1 MSVVDGGGPVVE
13 GPVVEGPV
21 VEGAV
26 VEGAVVE
33 GDAVDPGAAADPWQA
48 LREATRARVALGRT
62 GDSLG
67 TPETLALRLA
77 HAAARDAVHV
87 PVDMAALAAA
97 LGGRPHVVVHSAA
110 PDRDTYLQRPDL
122 GRRLDDAGRAAL
134 AEAAGA
140 GSGFDLVVV
149 IADGL
154 SSRAVQEHAVP
165 LLDALTARLD
175 GSWSVGPV
183 VLAEQ
188 GRVALGDEIGTL
200 LGAELVLVL
209 IGERPG
215 LSAADSLGAYL
226 TYRPRVGCPDSARN
240 CLSNIR
246 PPDGQDYPVA
256 ARTLTLL
263 MAEARK
269 RRLTGVDLKDDF
281 DALTA

>member
-1 MSVVDGGGPVVE
+1 MSGPVVDGPVVDGPVVN
-13 GPVVEGPV
+13 
-21 VEGAV
+21 
-26 VEGAVVE
+26 
-33 GDAVDPGAAADPWQA
+33 GDVVDPGSAPDPWQA
-48 LREATRARVALGRT
+48 LRDATRARVALGRT

-67 TPETLALRLA
+67 ITETLALRLA

-87 PVDMAALAAA
+87 PVDMAALQVA
-97 LGGRPHVVVHSAA
+97 LGDRPHVVVHSAA
-110 PDRDTYLQRPDL
+110 PDRHTYLQRPDL
-122 GRRLDDAGRAAL
+122 GRRLDDASREELDG
-134 AEAAGA
+134 G

-149 IADGL
+149 VGDGL

-165 LLDALTARLD
+165 LIDALTARLD
-175 GSWSVGPV
+175 GSLTIGPV

-188 GRVALGDEIGTL
+188 ARVALGDEIGVL
-200 LGAELVLVL
+200 LGAELVLML

-246 PPDGQDYPVA
+246 PPDGQSYPAA
-256 ARTLTLL
+256 ARTLALL

-269 RRLTGVDLKDDF
+269 RQLTGVDLKDDF

>member
-1 MSVVDGGGPVVE
+1 VSGPDPGGP
-13 GPVVEGPV
+13 
-21 VEGAV
+21 
-26 VEGAVVE
+26 
-33 GDAVDPGAAADPWQA
+33 DPGGPDPGGPDP
-48 LREATRARVALGRT
+48 RGATRARVALGRT

-67 TPETLALRLA
+67 IAETLALRLA
-77 HAAARDAVHV
+77 HAAARDAVHA
-87 PVDMAALAAA
+87 PVDMAALQAAV
-97 LGGRPHVVVHSAA
+97 GDRRHVVVHSAA
-110 PDRDTYLQRPDL
+110 PDRHIYLQRPDL

-134 AEAAGA
+134 EGAGSDGSGSDGS

-165 LLDALTARLD
+165 LLDALTSRLD
-175 GSWSVGPV
+175 DGWRVGPV

-188 GRVALGDEIGTL
+188 ARVALGDEIGAL
-200 LGAELVLVL
+200 LGAELVLML

-226 TYRPRVGCPDSARN
+226 TYRPRIGCPDSARN

-246 PPDGQDYPVA
+246 PPDGQDYPTA
-256 ARTLTLL
+256 ARTLALL

-269 RRLTGVDLKDDF
+269 RQLTGVDLKDDF

>member
-1 MSVVDGGGPVVE
+1 MSDGPVVE
-13 GPVVEGPV
+13 GDV
-21 VEGAV
+21 A
-26 VEGAVVE
+26 
-33 GDAVDPGAAADPWQA
+33 DPGSARDPWQA
-48 LREATRARVALGRT
+48 LRDATRARVALGRT

-67 TPETLALRLA
+67 IAETLALRLA

-87 PVDMAALAAA
+87 PVDMAALATA
-97 LGGRPHVVVHSAA
+97 LGERPHVVVHSAA

-134 AEAAGA
+134 EALDK
-140 GSGFDLVVV
+140 GFDVVVV

-165 LLDALTARLD
+165 LLAALTARLD

-188 GRVALGDEIGTL
+188 SRVALGDEIGAV

-240 CLSNIR
+240 CLSNVR
-246 PPDGQDYPVA
+246 PPDGQDYPAA
-256 ARTLTLL
+256 ARTLALL

>member
-1 MSVVDGGGPVVE
+1 MGDGLVVE
-13 GPVVEGPV
+13 GEV
-21 VEGAV
+21 
-26 VEGAVVE
+26 
-33 GDAVDPGAAADPWQA
+33 VDPGGAPDPWQA

-67 TPETLALRLA
+67 IAETLALRLA

-87 PVDMAALAAA
+87 PVDVAALEAA
-97 LGGRPHVVVHSAA
+97 LGERPHVVVHSAA

-134 AEAAGA
+134 GECDA
-140 GSGFDLVVV
+140 GFDLVVV
-149 IADGL
+149 VADGL
-154 SSRAVQEHAVP
+154 SSRAVQTHAVP

-175 GSWSVGPV
+175 GSLTVGPV
-183 VLAEQ
+183 VVAQ
-188 GRVALGDEIGTL
+188 QSRVALGDEIGTL

-246 PPDGQDYPVA
+246 PPDGQDYPAA
-256 ARTLTLL
+256 ARTLALL
-263 MAEARK
+263 MAEART
-269 RRLTGVDLKDDF
+269 RQLTGVDLKDDF

>member
-1 MSVVDGGGPVVE
+1 
-13 GPVVEGPV
+13 
-21 VEGAV
+21 
-26 VEGAVVE
+26 
-33 GDAVDPGAAADPWQA
+33 
-48 LREATRARVALGRT
+48 VALGRT

-67 TPETLALRLA
+67 TAETLALRLA

-87 PVDMAALAAA
+87 PVDLAALQAAV
-97 LGGRPHVVVHSAA
+97 GDRPHVVVHSAA
-110 PDRDTYLQRPDL
+110 PDRHTYLQRPDL
-122 GRRLDDAGRAAL
+122 GRRLDDAGRTAL
-134 AEAAGA
+134 EGA

-175 GSWSVGPV
+175 DGWRLGPV

-188 GRVALGDEIGTL
+188 ARVALGDEIGAL
-200 LGAELVLVL
+200 LGTELVLVL

-226 TYRPRVGCPDSARN
+226 TYRPRIGCPDSARN

-246 PPDGQDYPVA
+246 PPDGQDYPGA
-256 ARTLTLL
+256 ARTLALL

-269 RRLTGVDLKDDF
+269 RQLTGVDLKDDF
-281 DALTA
+281 AALTA

>member
-1 MSVVDGGGPVVE
+1 MTDGLVVDGDV
-13 GPVVEGPV
+13 
-21 VEGAV
+21 
-26 VEGAVVE
+26 
-33 GDAVDPGAAADPWQA
+33 VDPGSAPDPWQA

-67 TPETLALRLA
+67 IAETLALRLA

-87 PVDMAALAAA
+87 PVDVDGLTAA
-97 LGGRPHVVVHSAA
+97 LGERPHVVVHSAA

-122 GRRLDDAGRAAL
+122 GRRLDEAGRDAL
-134 AEAAGA
+134 GGL

-165 LLDALTARLD
+165 LLDALIERLD
-175 GSWSVGPV
+175 GSLTVGPV
-183 VLAEQ
+183 VVAQ
-188 GRVALGDEIGTL
+188 QSRVALGDEIGAL

-226 TYRPRVGCPDSARN
+226 TYRPRIGCPDSARN

-246 PPDGQDYPVA
+246 PPDGQDYPAA
-256 ARTLTLL
+256 ARTLALL
-263 MAEARK
+263 MGEARK
-269 RRLTGVDLKDDF
+269 RQLTGVDLKDDF

>member
-1 MSVVDGGGPVVE
+1 VSDGLVVDGDV
-13 GPVVEGPV
+13 
-21 VEGAV
+21 
-26 VEGAVVE
+26 
-33 GDAVDPGAAADPWQA
+33 VDPGSAPDPWQA
-48 LREATRARVALGRT
+48 LRDATRARVALGRT

-67 TPETLALRLA
+67 IAETLALRLA

-87 PVDMAALAAA
+87 PVDMAALQTA
-97 LGGRPHVVVHSAA
+97 LGERPHVVVHSAA

-122 GRRLDDAGRAAL
+122 GRRLDDASRAAL
-134 AEAAGA
+134 EVA
-140 GSGFDLVVV
+140 GSGVDLVVV

-165 LLDALTARLD
+165 LLQALTARLD
-175 GSWSVGPV
+175 ADWRVGPV

-188 GRVALGDEIGTL
+188 ARVALGDEIGVV

-226 TYRPRVGCPDSARN
+226 TYRPRIGCPDSARN

-246 PPDGQDYPVA
+246 PPDGQDYPAA
-256 ARTLTLL
+256 ARTLALL

-269 RRLTGVDLKDDF
+269 RRLTGVELKDDF

>member
-1 MSVVDGGGPVVE
+1 MGDGLVVE
-13 GPVVEGPV
+13 GEV
-21 VEGAV
+21 
-26 VEGAVVE
+26 
-33 GDAVDPGAAADPWQA
+33 VDPGGAPDPWQA

-67 TPETLALRLA
+67 IAETLALRLA

-87 PVDMAALAAA
+87 PVDVAALEAA
-97 LGGRPHVVVHSAA
+97 LGERPHVVVHSAA

-134 AEAAGA
+134 GECDA
-140 GSGFDLVVV
+140 GFDLVVV
-149 IADGL
+149 VADGL
-154 SSRAVQEHAVP
+154 SSRAVQTHAVP

-175 GSWSVGPV
+175 GSLTVGPV
-183 VLAEQ
+183 VVAQ
-188 GRVALGDEIGTL
+188 QSRVALGDEIGTL
-200 LGAELVLVL
+200 LDAELVLVL

-246 PPDGQDYPVA
+246 PPDGQDYPAA
-256 ARTLTLL
+256 ARTLALL
-263 MAEARK
+263 MAEART
-269 RRLTGVDLKDDF
+269 RQLTGVDLKDDF

>member
-1 MSVVDGGGPVVE
+1 MT
-13 GPVVEGPV
+13 
-21 VEGAV
+21 
-26 VEGAVVE
+26 
-33 GDAVDPGAAADPWQA
+33 GDAVDQGSAPDPWQA

-67 TPETLALRLA
+67 ITETLALRLA

-87 PVDMAALAAA
+87 PVDMAALEAA
-97 LGGRPHVVVHSAA
+97 LDGRPHVVVHSAA
-110 PDRDTYLQRPDL
+110 PDRHTYLQRPDL
-122 GRRLDDAGRAAL
+122 GRRLDDASRAAL
-134 AEAAGA
+134 EGAERGY
-140 GSGFDLVVV
+140 DLVVV
-149 IADGL
+149 IGDGL

-165 LLDALTARLD
+165 LVDALSARLD
-175 GSWSVGPV
+175 GSLTVGPV

-188 GRVALGDEIGTL
+188 ARVALGDEIGVL

-226 TYRPRVGCPDSARN
+226 TYRPRIGCPDSARN

-246 PPDGQDYPVA
+246 PPDGQDYPAA
-256 ARTLTLL
+256 ARTLALL
-263 MAEARK
+263 MGEARE
-269 RRLTGVDLKDDF
+269 RQLTGVNLKDDF

>member
-1 MSVVDGGGPVVE
+1 MSVPDAAGPE
-13 GPVVEGPV
+13 
-21 VEGAV
+21 
-26 VEGAVVE
+26 
-33 GDAVDPGAAADPWQA
+33 DPATALDPWQA
-48 LREATRARVALGRT
+48 LRDATRARVALGRT

-67 TPETLALRLA
+67 TAETLALRLA

-87 PVDMAALAAA
+87 PVDLAALQAAV
-97 LGGRPHVVVHSAA
+97 GDRPHVVVHSAA
-110 PDRDTYLQRPDL
+110 PDRHTYLQRPDL

-134 AEAAGA
+134 EGPARDGTASDGS

-175 GSWSVGPV
+175 DGWRVGPV

-188 GRVALGDEIGTL
+188 ARVALGDEIGAL
-200 LGAELVLVL
+200 LGTELVLVL

-226 TYRPRVGCPDSARN
+226 TYRPRIGCPDSARN

-246 PPDGQDYPVA
+246 PPDGQDYPGA
-256 ARTLTLL
+256 ARTLALL

-269 RRLTGVDLKDDF
+269 RQLTGVDLKDDF
-281 DALTA
+281 AALTA

>member
-1 MSVVDGGGPVVE
+1 MSDGLVVE
-13 GPVVEGPV
+13 GEV
-21 VEGAV
+21 
-26 VEGAVVE
+26 
-33 GDAVDPGAAADPWQA
+33 VDPGGAPDPWQA

-67 TPETLALRLA
+67 IAETLALRLA

-87 PVDMAALAAA
+87 PVDVAALEAA
-97 LGGRPHVVVHSAA
+97 LGERPHVVVHSAA

-134 AEAAGA
+134 GECDT
-140 GSGFDLVVV
+140 GFDLVVV
-149 IADGL
+149 VADGL

-175 GSWSVGPV
+175 GTLTVGPV
-183 VLAEQ
+183 VVAQ
-188 GRVALGDEIGTL
+188 QSRVALGDEIGEL

-246 PPDGQDYPVA
+246 PPDGQDYPAA
-256 ARTLTLL
+256 ARTLALL

-269 RRLTGVDLKDDF
+269 RQLTGVDLKDDF

>member
-1 MSVVDGGGPVVE
+1 MSDDGLVVDGTP
-13 GPVVEGPV
+13 
-21 VEGAV
+21 
-26 VEGAVVE
+26 
-33 GDAVDPGAAADPWQA
+33 VDPGSASDPWQA
-48 LREATRARVALGRT
+48 LRDATRARVALGRT

-67 TPETLALRLA
+67 IAETLALRLA

-87 PVDMAALAAA
+87 PVDMAALQAAV
-97 LGGRPHVVVHSAA
+97 GERRHVVVHSAA
-110 PDRDTYLQRPDL
+110 PDRHTYLQRPDL

-134 AEAAGA
+134 EGPASDGTASDGTASDGTV
-140 GSGFDLVVV
+140 SGFDLVVV

-175 GSWSVGPV
+175 DGCRVGPV

-188 GRVALGDEIGTL
+188 ARVALGDEIGAL

-226 TYRPRVGCPDSARN
+226 TYRPRIGCPDSARN

-246 PPDGQDYPVA
+246 PPDGQDYPGA
-256 ARTLTLL
+256 ARTLALL

-269 RRLTGVDLKDDF
+269 RQLTGVELKDDF

>member
-1 MSVVDGGGPVVE
+1 MSDGPVVE
-13 GPVVEGPV
+13 GDV
-21 VEGAV
+21 
-26 VEGAVVE
+26 
-33 GDAVDPGAAADPWQA
+33 VDPGSARDPWQA
-48 LREATRARVALGRT
+48 LRDATRARVALGRT

-67 TPETLALRLA
+67 TAETLALRLA

-87 PVDMAALAAA
+87 PVDMAALATA
-97 LGGRPHVVVHSAA
+97 LGERPHLVVHSAA

-134 AEAAGA
+134 EALDT
-140 GSGFDLVVV
+140 GFDLVVV
-149 IADGL
+149 LADGL

-175 GSWSVGPV
+175 DSWSVGPV

-188 GRVALGDEIGTL
+188 SRVALGDEIGVV

-226 TYRPRVGCPDSARN
+226 TYGPRIGCPDSARN

-246 PPDGQDYPVA
+246 PPDGQDYPAA
-256 ARTLTLL
+256 ARTLALL
-263 MAEARK
+263 IAEARK

>member
-1 MSVVDGGGPVVE
+1 MGDGLVVE
-13 GPVVEGPV
+13 GEV
-21 VEGAV
+21 
-26 VEGAVVE
+26 
-33 GDAVDPGAAADPWQA
+33 VDPGGAPNPWQA

-67 TPETLALRLA
+67 IAETLALRLA

-87 PVDMAALAAA
+87 PVDVAALEAA
-97 LGGRPHVVVHSAA
+97 LGERPHVVVHSAA

-134 AEAAGA
+134 GECGT
-140 GSGFDLVVV
+140 GFDLVVV
-149 IADGL
+149 VADGL

-175 GSWSVGPV
+175 GSLTVGPV
-183 VLAEQ
+183 VVAQ
-188 GRVALGDEIGTL
+188 QSRVALGDEIGAL

-246 PPDGQDYPVA
+246 PPDGQDYPAA
-256 ARTLTLL
+256 ARTLALL

-269 RRLTGVDLKDDF
+269 RQLTGVDLKDDF